1 MAKISTVDY
10 EAIPGKASQIR
21 SLGQDVNKE
30 LTNAYT
36 SITEMH
42 SNWYGVRYN
51 SLVEAFNNLI
61 PQLNDLLQVAV
72 GDLPFVLETVANNY
86 AQADRG
92 SGVVGANNTAPTQI
106 ANIPISKD
114 VGMRFLTSA
123 VEATQNTV
131 VNNFN
136 TAVEQMNQI
145 ESVSNSMV
153 WESEA
158 AEAYK
163 AKFAKLKN
171 EIVSSF
177 DNIKSQFTTLMN
189 QTKEDIQATENA
201 NTVQ

>member
-51 SLVEAFNNLI
+51 ALVEAFNNLI

-163 AKFAKLKN
+163 AKFAKLIN
-171 EIVSSF
+171 V
-177 DNIKSQFTTLMN
+177 
-189 QTKEDIQATENA
+189 
-201 NTVQ
+201 